1 MRAESAR
8 RWPQRLRRLVTTV
21 PFLITVAV
29 VAALAV
35 AYTLAGFFLVPR
47 LIRTY
52 VPRYVQEQLKR
63 RAEIGEVRLNPLLLK
78 LEIKHFRL
86 QEADGRPL
94 LGFDRLFV
102 DFELSSLFRRAW
114 TVAEFQLE
122 APRLD
127 VVLTRDGRL
136 NLADL
141 LDAFPQASVMV
152 RAIVLSSVGVAQKDK
167 LVATMA
173 AATSVQANHRK
184 SLLLIKLKYRFWFR
198 HFEGISSYPVH
209 NITPWRHPANI
220 GVFAPTVKRS
230 T

>member
-78 LEIKHFRL
+78 LWT
-86 QEADGRPL
+86 DG
-94 LGFDRLFV
+94 
-102 DFELSSLFRRAW
+102 
-114 TVAEFQLE
+114 
-122 APRLD
+122 
-127 VVLTRDGRL
+127 
-136 NLADL
+136 
-141 LDAFPQASVMV
+141 
-152 RAIVLSSVGVAQKDK
+152 I
-167 LVATMA
+167 
-173 AATSVQANHRK
+173 
-184 SLLLIKLKYRFWFR
+184 R
-198 HFEGISSYPVH
+198 HSINFL
-209 NITPWRHPANI
+209 
-220 GVFAPTVKRS
+220 
-230 T
+230 